1 MLQGEMV
8 ENGLGGTWRKF
19 VGWLLSVGRCR
30 LAAMLQGEMVEFGG
44 WAVDMVKIGS
54 GGSESAE
61 APSGPRGPGGE
72 GNEGTE
78 LRDIMLPLQ
87 RT

>member
-1 MLQGEMV
+1 MVASVDGRRMLWGV
-8 ENGLGGTWRKF
+8 TG
-19 VGWLLSVGRCR
+19 
-30 LAAMLQGEMVEFGG
+30 FGMG
-44 WAVDMVKIGS
+44 SGCSEDMVKFEADE
-54 GGSESAE
+54 SESAE

-72 GNEGTE
+72 GNKGAE